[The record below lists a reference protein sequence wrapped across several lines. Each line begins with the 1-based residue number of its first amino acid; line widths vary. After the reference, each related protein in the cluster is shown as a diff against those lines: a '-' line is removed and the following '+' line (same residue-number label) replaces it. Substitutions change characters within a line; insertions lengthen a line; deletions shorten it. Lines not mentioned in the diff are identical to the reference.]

1 MLWHSAKSHG
11 DKFSNSKFIHSQL
24 QKQLCEMS
32 SRLDNLEG
40 SLRKDIHTILDI
52 LHRQHQQQHQ
62 QPTASHSHYSSQHSA
77 AGAVRWAKLGHI
89 SERKYQLIVF
99 YLQSGNRCHISRP
112 NRATSHSIIWVQ
124 ASTRCVSSSRTRC
137 RPKCHIVSSI
147 HSCNRREMF
156 SDPYRSPS
164 VQQQMKRVCRGKHYL
179 RFMIFHVI
187 ILAQHQFSLSSV
199 DAQSSRHSTSRWTMQ
214 TMETGTFLRPLRSWS
229 RSMRSTKYEKVHF
242 DKQISLSCGIFYNS
256 VITSF
261 SSFFNHVD

>member
-11 DKFSNSKFIHSQL
+11 NKFSNSNIIYSQL

-77 AGAVRWAKLGHI
+77 AGAVRSAKHGRFIKKNINWLWL
-89 SERKYQLIVF
+89 S
-99 YLQSGNRCHISRP
+99 LQSGNRCHISRP

-124 ASTRCVSSSRTRC
+124 ASTRCVNSSRTRC

-156 SDPYRSPS
+156 SDLYRSPS
-164 VQQQMKRVCRGKHYL
+164 VQQQMKRACRGKNYL
-179 RFMIFHVI
+179 RLLVALF
-187 ILAQHQFSLSSV
+187 LWDNTQHQL
-199 DAQSSRHSTSRWTMQ
+199 
-214 TMETGTFLRPLRSWS
+214 
-229 RSMRSTKYEKVHF
+229 
-242 DKQISLSCGIFYNS
+242 
-256 VITSF
+256 
-261 SSFFNHVD
+261 